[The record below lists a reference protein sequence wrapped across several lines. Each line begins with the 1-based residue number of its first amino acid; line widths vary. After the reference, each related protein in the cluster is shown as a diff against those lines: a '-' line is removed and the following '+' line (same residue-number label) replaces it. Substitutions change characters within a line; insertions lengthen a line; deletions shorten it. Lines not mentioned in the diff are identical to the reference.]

1 MEGKRMD
8 DIHKKA
14 PGFLGEGVRILR
26 DGLKE
31 AGRLLGAT
39 ADATR
44 LHIEKE
50 HRTIGTHRDYHRLGA
65 EVYRAARDD
74 AGAVEIKLTKQ
85 MKDIIGRI
93 KSAESEIEKHREQLS
108 HLSVVNMPKK
118 RTASTGAKTKRVPRR
133 SGRKAGSARGR
144 KRSKK

>member
-1 MEGKRMD
+1 MEKQRMD

-14 PGFLGEGVRILR
+14 SGFLGEGVRILR
-26 DGLKE
+26 DSLKE

-50 HRTIGTHRDYHRLGA
+50 QRTIVTHRDYHRLGA
-65 EVYRAARDD
+65 EVYRIVRDD
-74 AGAVEIKLTKQ
+74 AKATEVKLTKP

-93 KSAESEIEKHREQLS
+93 KRAEGEIAQHREQLS
-108 HLSVVNMPKK
+108 HLSVVNLPKK
-118 RTASTGAKTKRVPRR
+118 RTPRKST
-133 SGRKAGSARGR
+133 RKAGAARGR